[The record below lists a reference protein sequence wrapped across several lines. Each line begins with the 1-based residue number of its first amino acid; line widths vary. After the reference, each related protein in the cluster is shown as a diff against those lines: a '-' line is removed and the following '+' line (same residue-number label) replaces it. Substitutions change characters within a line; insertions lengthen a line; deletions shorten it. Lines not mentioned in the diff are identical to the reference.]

1 MYLELTTMKQAHVTK
16 KNRKIKLVKELYPH
30 VNIRVFYQKDFENL
44 ISRYP
49 RIGMQV
55 MRNISVS
62 LGQKLAALDKRFQEY
77 YGKQEWVE

>member
-1 MYLELTTMKQAHVTK
+1 VALRKQ
-16 KNRKIKLVKELYPH
+16 
-30 VNIRVFYQKDFENL
+30 DFENL

-62 LGQKLAALDKRFQEY
+62 LGQKLAALDKRFLES
-77 YGKQEWVE
+77 YGKQEWVEG